1 MKIFIKKSSCF
12 DIVDSV
18 TFYRDHRIEKSAC
31 LSLKCFPNA
40 LLLRAC
46 LPQDSGHRT
55 LENFEIEFLDSKER
69 NQFLEY
75 LKRNRF
81 FLEKQRKKFLVL
93 INPVSGKG
101 KAKGIK
107 YYTYYIH
114 MLYLLWAIQD
124 IWGQVYEMLSGVER
138 DFEIVI
144 TERAGQAMEM
154 TRDLDTSRCVLA
166 SLEMKD
172 HVGLLV
178 LSTHTSYFMS

>member
-55 LENFEIEFLDSKER
+55 LQNFEIEFLDSKER

-107 YYTYYIH
+107 YYTYYIQYTYVIFTMSYTGH
-114 MLYLLWAIQD
+114 MGPSVRDVVWSGERFWNCHHGEGWPGHGDDAGPGHIKVRWHLLLQICF
-124 IWGQVYEMLSGVER
+124 I
-138 DFEIVI
+138 
-144 TERAGQAMEM
+144 
-154 TRDLDTSRCVLA
+154 LA
-166 SLEMKD
+166 A
-172 HVGLLV
+172 
-178 LSTHTSYFMS
+178 

>member
-1 MKIFIKKSSCF
+1 M
-12 DIVDSV
+12 DSV
-18 TFYRDHRIEKSAC
+18 TFNRDHRIEKSSC
-31 LSLKCFPNA
+31 LSLKCFKTQNA

-46 LPQDSGHRT
+46 LLQDSGHRT
-55 LENFEIEFLDSKER
+55 LQNFEIEFLDSKER
-69 NQFLEY
+69 NKFLEY

-107 YYTYYIH
+107 YYTYYIFIYCH
-114 MLYLLWAIQD
+114 CHILLYAMQD
-124 IWGQVYEMLSGVER
+124 IWRKVYDMLSGVER

-154 TRDLDTSRCVLA
+154 TRDLDISRCGDIW
-166 SLEMKD
+166 ERF
-172 HVGLLV
+172 GL
-178 LSTHTSYFMS
+178 S